1 MIRLG
6 IDTNPDKH
14 FRRKIETDCQSVGK
28 LFGNLFGPLIILQVA
43 IVLSLMNN
51 IGVQGK
57 KPGFFLSGEK
67 SASSGKSRISCKQE
81 QDLKFR

>member
-57 KPGFFLSGEK
+57 KPGFFSVRREVGQF
-67 SASSGKSRISCKQE
+67 GKKP
-81 QDLKFR
+81 DFL